1 LLVQV
6 AKWKLLLDL
15 SGSAS
20 HVRSRKWTFALGDF
34 QMNQKFVFKI
44 KTSSGG
50 IIDNVLIEA
59 RNIDEARYR
68 LQQRYPGC
76 TIMSA
81 RPK

>member
-1 LLVQV
+1 
-6 AKWKLLLDL
+6 
-15 SGSAS
+15 
-20 HVRSRKWTFALGDF
+20 
-34 QMNQKFVFKI
+34 MNQKFVFKI
-44 KTSSGG
+44 KTAKGG